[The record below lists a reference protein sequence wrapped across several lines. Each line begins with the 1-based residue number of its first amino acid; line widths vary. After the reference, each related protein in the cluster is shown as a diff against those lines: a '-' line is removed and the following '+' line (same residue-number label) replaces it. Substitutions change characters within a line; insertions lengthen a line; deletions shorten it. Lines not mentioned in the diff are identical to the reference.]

1 MENIGAVI
9 NQIIKNPPALSR
21 GELAQQRPA
30 SNSQESR
37 TTQTAAE
44 AEKKNE
50 FEVSS
55 RDAAKYGGAEAPDPA
70 TCEFCGA
77 TLYCKGILNF
87 QNKRDVMI
95 WFGEPDRCTCKK
107 ATAYWEEV
115 DAKKEADR
123 IEQERREKD
132 SRMQARVNKLFK
144 DSGIRGRFRNRTFD
158 KFTVNKENRIAY
170 TAAKKYADTFHDRL
184 PHKDERGVVM
194 PPTIERNGL
203 LMIGSYGTGKTHLTA
218 AIANQLMQTGIPV
231 IAMTM
236 IDLLARIKQSYDDT
250 DRVSEAEVIKIYED
264 IPLLVIDDIGS
275 EQPTEWGVTRIY
287 TIINARYE
295 AYMPTIITTNYGTPE
310 LIQRMTPS
318 GYGKGGD
325 SHNAEKTIDRLMEMC
340 ECVEMFWES
349 WRGK

>member
-30 SNSQESR
+30 SNSQENR

-77 TLYCKGILNF
+77 ALYYKGILNF
-87 QNKRDVMI
+87 RNKGEVMI
-95 WFGEPDRCTCKK
+95 WMIDPDRCSCKK
-107 ATAYWEEV
+107 AKDYWAKE
-115 DAKKEADR
+115 DARKEAER
-123 IEQERREKD
+123 IAQERREAD
-132 SRMQARVNKLFK
+132 ARMQAKVNRLFK
-144 DSGIRGRFRNRTFD
+144 ESGIRGRFRNRTFE
-158 KFTVNKENRIAY
+158 KFIVNNENRKAY
-170 TAAKKYADTFHDRL
+170 NVAKRYADTFHDRL

-203 LMIGSYGTGKTHLTA
+203 LMIGSYGTGKTHLST
-218 AIANQLMQTGIPV
+218 AIANQLINTGVPV

-236 IDLLARIKQSYDDT
+236 IDLLARIKQSYDSTDT
-250 DRVSEAEVIKIYED
+250 VSEAEIMKIYED
-264 IPLLVIDDIGS
+264 IPLLIIDDIGS
-275 EQPTEWGVTRIY
+275 EQPTEWGITRIY
-287 TIINARYE
+287 AIINARYE
-295 AYMPTIITTNYGTPE
+295 AYMPTIVTTNYGTKE
-310 LIQRMTPS
+310 LIKRMTP
-318 GYGKGGD
+318 GGD
-325 SHNAEKTIDRLMEMC
+325 SHNAEKTIDRLKEMS
-340 ECVEMFWES
+340 ECLEMFWES
-349 WRGK
+349 WRGR